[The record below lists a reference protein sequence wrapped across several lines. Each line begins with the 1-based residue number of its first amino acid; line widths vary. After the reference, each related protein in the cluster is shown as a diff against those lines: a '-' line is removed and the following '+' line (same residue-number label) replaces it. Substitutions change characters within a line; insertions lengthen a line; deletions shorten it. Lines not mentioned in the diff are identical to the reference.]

1 MKTKN
6 NDLQI
11 LRKLMFRLLPIQV
24 LLAASGAVNGI
35 VSSYFASNH
44 VGLKAMGA
52 VGLYGPVSMFLGA
65 IATLI
70 AGGCAILCGRYLGAN
85 DSKRLQEVFSLD
97 LILSLGT
104 SVLFTAVLVFLS
116 LFHLTG
122 IFTAD
127 AELRP
132 LFDRYLLGQAIGIV
146 PLFLS
151 NQFPTFLTME
161 NKGKMT
167 IIASVI
173 YIIVNLALNF
183 VFVGRLHMEEFGL
196 ALASSVGMWIFMAVE
211 AFHFF
216 TKKSSLK
223 IRFTGIPW
231 KECFHVLKIGFPG
244 AASYIYQ
251 TLRGLIVNRLLET
264 YAGAA
269 GLSAFAIANNIMSIF
284 WALPTGMN
292 NVSRL
297 MFSVA
302 AGEEDRQSLTDVMRV
317 MFRYFI
323 PLMCAVIVCI
333 VTAAPLLTSFF
344 VKDVSSAVYPM
355 TLSGLRILPLCMPFS
370 IILMHFNSYG
380 QASEKPFF
388 VNIASLLDGVVLVA
402 AFSFLLVPFIKTDGV
417 YVANVLNGVG
427 TTLYIFLYACFANK
441 HFPKDLE
448 ELMVIPKGFGVEK
461 DERIDISV
469 RSLEEVVEVS
479 RQVQAFCLEKGID
492 AKRAY
497 LAGLSM
503 EEMAGNIVEH
513 GFTKDDKDHSIDIRV
528 VHKDDKIILRIKDDC
543 IPFDPK
549 ERNKI
554 GTNDDPAKNI
564 GIRMVYKIAKQI
576 NYQNMLRLNVL
587 TVTI

>member
-6 NDLQI
+6 DDLQI

-65 IATLI
+65 VAALI

-97 LILSLGT
+97 LVLSLGI
-104 SVLFTAVLVFLS
+104 SALFTAVLVILP

-127 AELRP
+127 GELRP

-146 PLFLS
+146 PFFLS

-183 VFVGRLHMEEFGL
+183 LFVGRLHMEEFGL

-216 TKKSSLK
+216 TKKASLK

-323 PLMCAVIVCI
+323 PLMCAVILCI

-344 VKDVSSAVYPM
+344 VRDVTSAVYPM

-370 IILMHFNSYG
+370 IVLMHFNSYG
-380 QASEKPFF
+380 QVSERPVF
-388 VNIASLLDGVVLVA
+388 VNIASLLDGVVFVA
-402 AFSFLLVPFIKTDGV
+402 GFSALLVPFLKNDGV
-417 YVANVLNGVG
+417 YIANVLNGVG
-427 TTLYIFLYACFANK
+427 TTLYILLYAWAAK
-441 HFPKDLE
+441 RRFPKDLE

-469 RSLEEVVEVS
+469 KSLQEVVEVS
-479 RQVQAFCLEKGID
+479 RRVQSFCLEKGID
-492 AKRAY
+492 RKRAY

-528 VHKDDKIILRIKDDC
+528 VHKNDKIILRIKDDC

-549 ERNKI
+549 ERNRI
-554 GTNDDPAKNI
+554 GADDDPAKNI
-564 GIRMVYKIAKQI
+564 GIRMVYKIARQI